1 MEKDKISSCVYSWAM
16 KRFNFVDLFAPW
28 NFNNVIK
35 RHAKYEAPMPSNSI
49 IVYEASQSHTKSL
62 QFEEDHPLHDDNPH
76 TIVTQPQVVFHD
88 MHWEN
93 ICYKCL

>member
-1 MEKDKISSCVYSWAM
+1 
-16 KRFNFVDLFAPW
+16 
-28 NFNNVIK
+28 
-35 RHAKYEAPMPSNSI
+35 MPSNSI

-88 MHWEN
+88 MH
-93 ICYKCL
+93 